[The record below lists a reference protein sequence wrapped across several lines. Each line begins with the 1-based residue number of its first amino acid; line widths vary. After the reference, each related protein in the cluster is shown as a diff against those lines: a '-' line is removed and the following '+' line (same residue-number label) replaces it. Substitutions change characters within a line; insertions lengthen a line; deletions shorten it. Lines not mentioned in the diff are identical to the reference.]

1 MITPTMHYSKIAGGR
16 LDHEMQL
23 AFLEAQTMGEHH
35 GVGTTVTL
43 EIKIVPKLPNE
54 EFGAIQYSIG
64 VKRQGKK
71 SKGFSTQINA
81 EGYIAFDSG
90 ANLAQSGSMPV
101 PGPRQAQMFEEDD
114 SPAPTKDPNHIS
126 FNRGES

>member
-1 MITPTMHYSKIAGGR
+1 MHYGKIAGGR

-35 GVGTTVTL
+35 GVATKVTL
-43 EIKIVPKLPNE
+43 EIKIAPKLPNE
-54 EFGAIQYSIG
+54 EFGAIQYAID

-71 SKGFSTQINA
+71 SKAFSTQINA

-90 ANLAQSGSMPV
+90 ANLAQSGAMPV

-114 SPAPTKDPNHIS
+114 SPAPTKNPDHIP
-126 FNRGES
+126 FNRGEA